1 MRTSLVQIVTQ
12 MEAGGAQRCAIE
24 NARVYLSDGL
34 PVETWFLYRKRGAF
48 EDEAAVVCLMDH
60 PPAGIVDYLRI
71 FVRLWCRLCKTR
83 PRTVITYSHYANVF
97 GCLFAALSGVP
108 NRCANQTGL
117 PSRIPAMARYL
128 DLLFG
133 TIGIYSAVISNSATT
148 HAALQDRP
156 DGYVRRLQLVP
167 NGVARPPVF
176 PGSRAEARQSF
187 ILPGD
192 ICVIVTV
199 GRLADVKNH
208 QRLIR
213 AAAGLEGLVL
223 LIAGDGECRTG
234 LEQMISDL
242 GEDNTTRLLGEVMP
256 RDLGRLFAAADA
268 FILPSLWESFGLA
281 PLEAAGAGLPIAVSD
296 IPAMR
301 EVAGEPEAG
310 NALFFNPESEEDIRS
325 ALTRLRDDREL
336 RARLSRQSLT
346 LADAYSIDAMAE
358 GFLRASG
365 HGG

>member
-1 MRTSLVQIVTQ
+1 MRSALVQIVTQ

-24 NARVYLSDGL
+24 NARVYRSDGL
-34 PVETWFLYRKRGAF
+34 LVETWFLYRKRGAF
-48 EDEAAVVCLMDH
+48 EDETAVVCLMDH
-60 PPAGIVDYLRI
+60 PPAGIADYLRI
-71 FVRLWCRLCKTR
+71 FARLWCRLRKLR

-117 PSRIPAMARYL
+117 PSRIPAVARHL

-148 HAALQDRP
+148 HAALQDHP
-156 DGYVRRLQLVP
+156 DGYLRRLQLVP
-167 NGVARPPVF
+167 NGVAPPPVF
-176 PGSRAEARQSF
+176 SGSKAEARQS
-187 ILPGD
+187 LNLAAN
-192 ICVIVTV
+192 ICVVVTV

-223 LIAGDGECRTG
+223 LIAGDGECRAS
-234 LEQMISDL
+234 LEQMISGLD
-242 GEDNTTRLLGEVMP
+242 EDSSVRLLGEVMP

-281 PLEAAGAGLPIAVSD
+281 PLEAAAAGLPIAVSD

-301 EVAGEPEAG
+301 EVVREPEAG
-310 NALFFNPESEEDIRS
+310 NALFFNPESEVDIRS
-325 ALTRLRDDREL
+325 ALVRLRDDRDL
-336 RARLSRQSLT
+336 RTRLSQQSLT
-346 LADAYSIDAMAE
+346 LAGAYSVDAMAE